1 MRQIALKAFSS
12 AAMLFTITYFCSLAM
27 AQSADSIGPNP
38 TTNPPT
44 TDEVLRKVD
53 RLVQQNEQLEKQNRA
68 LMDQIISMRQVLAN
82 RTDVEKDAV
91 EAEVTARAL
100 QSAIAAETQ
109 PQVIN
114 ASFVKP
120 RTKSEASTGF
130 LKPTRPV
137 AADGMPLAS
146 AGMAQGDDG
155 PTNWGTYKTNQGFKV
170 AETKHGDMNISL
182 YSYARYLNQ
191 RAIEPTYTSYFGVTT
206 NLQQRQDFQLNKVQ
220 IKFLGWIMDQ
230 RFRYFLYAWTSNA
243 SQGEGAQ
250 VVLAGNLNYA
260 FNKHI
265 AIGAGIFSLPGVRSV
280 EGNFP
285 FWLGVDARLIADE
298 YMRPSYSSG
307 VKASGMITKG
317 LIYQSM
323 IANNLSTL
331 GVAAAQL
338 PNYFQTTANALVWM
352 PTTGEFGAG
361 FGDFEGHE
369 HVATRLAGHF
379 SYSKENK
386 QSQPGT
392 DSPDNTQLR
401 LSDGSIIFTPNLF
414 GPGIAVSD
422 AVYKMGAIDGGVK
435 YHGYALEGE
444 FYLHRLSNFQGPG
457 TSVLRPNP
465 DRGYQLQA
473 SAMVLPQTLQGYLGG
488 SEIIGNYGRPWDFRA
503 GVNYFPY
510 KNRVVRW
517 NTEFLYLYRSP
528 VGYPSVPFPF
538 GGTGP
543 IFSSTLE
550 LAF

>member
-1 MRQIALKAFSS
+1 VRQLALKALLS
-12 AAMLFTITYFCSLAM
+12 AAMSFTITYCCSPAIG
-27 AQSADSIGPNP
+27 QSADSIGPNP
-38 TTNPPT
+38 NPPT
-44 TDEVLRKVD
+44 TDDVLKKVD
-53 RLVQQNEQLEKQNRA
+53 RLVQQNQQLEKQNRE

-82 RTDVEKDAV
+82 RQDAV
-91 EAEVTARAL
+91 ETDAAKANATARAL
-100 QSAIAAETQ
+100 QSAIDEETQ
-109 PQVIN
+109 PKMTN

-120 RTKSEASTGF
+120 RSRSDASTGF

-146 AGMAQGDDG
+146 TGMAQGDEG

-170 AETKHGDMNISL
+170 AETKQGDLNISL
-182 YSYARYLNQ
+182 FSYARYLNQ

-206 NLQQRQDFQLNKVQ
+206 NLQQRQDFQLNKAQ
-220 IKFLGWIMDQ
+220 FKFLGWIMDP
-230 RFRYFLYAWTSNA
+230 RFRYFLYAWTCNC

-250 VVLAGNLNYA
+250 VVLAGNLSYT
-260 FNKHI
+260 FSKHF
-265 AIGAGIFSLPGVRSV
+265 AVGAGIFSLPGARSV

-285 FWLGVDARLIADE
+285 FWLAVDSRLIADE

-317 LIYQSM
+317 LVYQSM

-361 FGDFEGHE
+361 FGDFEGHQ

-401 LSDGSIIFTPNLF
+401 LSDGSIIFTPGLF
-414 GPGIAVSD
+414 GSGIAVSD
-422 AVYKMGAIDGGVK
+422 AVYKMSSIDGGIK
-435 YHGYALEGE
+435 YRGYALEGE

-473 SAMVLPQTLQGYLGG
+473 SGMVLPQTLQGYVGG

-528 VGYPSVPFPF
+528 VGYPAVPFPF

-543 IFSSTLE
+543 IFSTTLE